1 MTHIFGLVL
10 YFLLSR
16 LFVLLLMIEGSLVR
30 TIRHTFIIDVGCET
44 PGGGFWFNRSV
55 RRCAYRIAPD
65 FENLTLSIPISGPL
79 FLPINIPI
87 LLEKHSMWH
96 KFGAFYQ
103 TFLKIYPIYANW
115 ALWFLIKR
123 KPISIGSGVCV

>member
-44 PGGGFWFNRSV
+44 PGWGWRGGV
-55 RRCAYRIAPD
+55 GLIAAYVDVP
-65 FENLTLSIPISGPL
+65 TG
-79 FLPINIPI
+79 
-87 LLEKHSMWH
+87 
-96 KFGAFYQ
+96 
-103 TFLKIYPIYANW
+103 
-115 ALWFLIKR
+115 
-123 KPISIGSGVCV
+123 